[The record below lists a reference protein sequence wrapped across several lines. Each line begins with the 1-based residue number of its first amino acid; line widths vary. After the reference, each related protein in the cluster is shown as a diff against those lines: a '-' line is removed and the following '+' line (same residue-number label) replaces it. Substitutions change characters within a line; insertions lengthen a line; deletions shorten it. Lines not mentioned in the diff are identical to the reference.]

1 MLSGRTVSSEDWT
14 RDCVEG
20 AVWVGRAL
28 GVYGRDVGSV
38 NESLALIR
46 DPILDTWQVDLL
58 EVIPYHLRI
67 LGLVAELNRTRSDV
81 RCRIVE
87 LLHWYRVDPKCCRVA
102 P

>member
-1 MLSGRTVSSEDWT
+1 MLCGRTVSSEDWT

-28 GVYGRDVGSV
+28 WVYGRDVGSV
-38 NESLALIR
+38 KESLALIR

-67 LGLVAELNRTRSDV
+67 LGLVAELNRTRPDV
-81 RCRIVE
+81 RCLIVE
-87 LLHWYRVDPKCCRVA
+87 LLHWYRMDSKSCRVA